1 MRPRGAGGASYR
13 RAHGQRWSFG
23 LASDGL
29 VARGVAVARAAVQLR
44 EGGPGD
50 LIGKVEAV
58 LPGSATAAAAAEAA
72 LTWTASLGGL
82 VQALDAHA
90 MAFGAALAGYRG
102 ADADISDG
110 FAASGR
116 R

>member
-1 MRPRGAGGASYR
+1 MGALVWHR
-13 RAHGQRWSFG
+13 MG
-23 LASDGL
+23 LSPVAWRSREPPFSSGR
-29 VARGVAVARAAVQLR
+29 VAR
-44 EGGPGD
+44 GD

-102 ADADISDG
+102 ADADI
-110 FAASGR
+110 R
-116 R
+116 RLRHERSAVRVRCG